1 MRPIKLTIKH
11 FGPFAGTEVI
21 DFEKFQNEGLF
32 LINGQTG
39 SGKTSILDA
48 LTFALYGE
56 VLGLRGKP
64 INNRDAAVRLKSDYA
79 DPNVVP
85 EVILEVDIN
94 GTRHR
99 FTRSPKFRKPGNATD
114 TQPKATLEV
123 LEGSQ
128 WQALSSSAAEVG
140 DLATQRLG
148 LSKNQFA
155 QLILL
160 PQGGFAA
167 FLNAKNEDKGKLL
180 GELFPATTYH
190 SIRIWIKEQ
199 RDKALAKIEKLG
211 HAQAEL
217 EARLRQATGNEDL
230 VIADEVLAET
240 LAAIGAEKVESETL
254 LETKNKALEPLQL
267 RLNNAEASQTA
278 ANAITKAELEI
289 QNATDELKSFEPAL
303 KQFGITQ
310 PTDVLL
316 AEELTKAHQSVTAA
330 QNDLDKF
337 DNLESLEQGLVAQT
351 SALTALQE
359 ANAKAT
365 TDLEKHET
373 AANALTTALAANS
386 TLDVDKLKCE
396 QQVTDLTSHKT
407 MLDDLVKLKE
417 TLEEKQENQTN
428 AKKAYDA
435 ALTKSISVKEIYNQD
450 LAAYLAGD
458 LQPNEECSVCGSK
471 EHPHPATPKEGAPS
485 KSDVDKA
492 SSNADAA
499 KAKLDTATLD
509 AKTQAAKIETSSKQ
523 LPDDSS
529 LEAVVQKL
537 ANAQTALTDL
547 NAKLQ
552 AHNNQ
557 KLELEKANEQVK
569 LTTDLIAASAQD
581 LATAQS
587 VVDGTKG
594 GIEQAKKALIGK
606 TQAETEDQ
614 LAKAHTKS
622 DELGRLAP
630 QFAQH
635 NSTIVK
641 AKAVI
646 AANTEAAK
654 NKIENLDELRAEV
667 TEAHEILNEI
677 RAGHT
682 RLIDQASSV
691 QEIQEK
697 FAALMENNAQAKK
710 TEEQWANLESY
721 TTGTVGRKIDLATFY
736 LGYRLKQVLAAAN
749 HRLQAMTDGRYT
761 LVHDESVSAAHG
773 ARGGLA
779 IMVIDSNSG
788 QRRGPESLSGGETFI
803 ASLSLALGLS
813 DIVSAEAG
821 GRRLEAL
828 FVDEGFG
835 SLDSETLDQVMDSLD
850 ELRAAGRMVGL
861 VSHVDSMRSRVPAQI
876 VVNKTNSGSTIQL
889 VGV

>member
-11 FGPFAGTEVI
+11 FGPFAGTEVV

-48 LTFALYGE
+48 MTFAIYGE

-99 FTRSPKFRKPGNATD
+99 FTRSPKFRKPGNKAE

-123 LEGSQ
+123 LDGAQ

-140 DLATQRLG
+140 ILAEQRLG
-148 LSKNQFA
+148 LSKDQFA

-167 FLNAKNEDKGKLL
+167 FLNAKNDKKAELL
-180 GELFPATTYH
+180 SELFPATTYE
-190 SIRIWIKEQ
+190 SIRDWIKERRSQ
-199 RDKALAKIEKLG
+199 AQAKIAKLG
-211 HAQAEL
+211 QAQSEL
-217 EARLRQATGNEDL
+217 QARLRQATGNEEL
-230 VIADEVLAET
+230 VISDESLTET
-240 LAAIGAEKVESETL
+240 LAATSVEKVNSDAL
-254 LETKNKALEPLQL
+254 LETKTKALEPLQL
-267 RLNNAEASQTA
+267 KLNNAEASQSA
-278 ANAITKAELEI
+278 AEAVAKANLEI
-289 QNATDELKSFEPAL
+289 ESATAELKSFEEAL
-303 KQFGITQ
+303 KQFGITT
-310 PTDVLL
+310 PTEALI
-316 AEELTKAHQSVTAA
+316 AEELTKANLAVTAA
-330 QNDLDKF
+330 QSDLDKF
-337 DNLESLEQGLVAQT
+337 NNLESLEKALGAQT
-351 SALTALQE
+351 AALSELQE
-359 ANAKAT
+359 ASAKAT
-365 TDLEKHET
+365 AELEKHE
-373 AANALTTALAANS
+373 AAAKALTTVIAASS
-386 TLDVDKLKCE
+386 TLEVDQLKCE
-396 QQVTDLTSHKT
+396 QQVKDLTNHKAS
-407 MLDDLVKLKE
+407 LDDLAKLKVA
-417 TLEEKQENQTN
+417 LEQKQENQID
-428 AKKAYDA
+428 AKQAYDA
-435 ALTKSISVKEIYNQD
+435 ALTKSISVKEIYDQD

-458 LQPNEECSVCGSK
+458 LQPGEECSVCGST
-471 EHPHPATPKEGAPS
+471 EHPQPATPKEGAPS
-485 KSDVDKA
+485 KSNVEKA
-492 SSNADAA
+492 NSNADAA
-499 KAKLDTATLD
+499 KAKLDSAKVD
-509 AKTQAAKIETSSKQ
+509 AETQVAKIETASKQ

-529 LEAVVQKL
+529 LEAVVEQL
-537 ANAQTALTDL
+537 ANAQTALSDVNT
-547 NAKLQ
+547 KLQ
-552 AHNNQ
+552 THNDQ
-557 KLELEKANEQVK
+557 KLELDKANGQLKATAE
-569 LTTDLIAASAQD
+569 LIAAGTRD

-587 VVDGTKG
+587 AVDGTKG
-594 GIEQAKKALIGK
+594 AIEQAKKALVGK
-606 TQAETEDQ
+606 SQNKTEDQ
-614 LAKAHTKS
+614 LAKAQTKS
-622 DELGRLAP
+622 DELAQLAP
-630 QFAQH
+630 QFARH
-635 NSTIVK
+635 NSTIVN
-641 AKAVI
+641 AKATI
-646 AANTEAAK
+646 AANSEAAK
-654 NKIENLDELRAEV
+654 NKIENLEELRIEV
-667 TEAHEILNEI
+667 AQAQDVLNKI
-677 RAGHT
+677 RADHT
-682 RLIDQASSV
+682 RLNDQLNGV

-697 FAALMENNAQAKK
+697 FATLMANNAQAQKA
-710 TEEQWANLESY
+710 EEQWANLESY

-773 ARGGLA
+773 AKGGLA
-779 IMVIDSNSG
+779 IMVVDSNSG
-788 QRRGPESLSGGETFI
+788 QRRGPESLSGGETFM

-861 VSHVDSMRSRVPAQI
+861 VSHVESMRSRVPAQI
-876 VVNKTNSGSTIQL
+876 VVKKTNSGSTVQL

>member
-11 FGPFAGTEVI
+11 FGPFAGAEVV

-48 LTFALYGE
+48 MTFAIYGE

-85 EVILEVDIN
+85 EVTLEVDIN

-99 FTRSPKFRKPGNATD
+99 FTRSPKYRRPGNAND

-123 LEGSQ
+123 LEGSE
-128 WQALSSSAAEVG
+128 WRALSSSVAEVG
-140 DLATQRLG
+140 TLVTQRLG
-148 LSKNQFA
+148 LSKDQFA

-167 FLNAKNEDKGKLL
+167 FLNAKNDDKGKLL
-180 GELFPATTYH
+180 GELFPATTYE
-190 SIRIWIKEQ
+190 SIRDWIKEQ
-199 RDKALAKIEKLG
+199 RSQAQAKIAKLG
-211 HAQAEL
+211 HAQSEL
-217 EARLRQATGNEDL
+217 QARLRQATGSEGL
-230 VIADEVLAET
+230 EISDEVLTET
-240 LAAIGAEKVESETL
+240 LAATSAEKVNSDAL
-254 LETKNKALEPLQL
+254 LETKTKALEPLQL
-267 RLNNAEASQTA
+267 KLNNAEASQA
-278 ANAITKAELEI
+278 AAEAVAKANLDIE
-289 QNATDELKSFEPAL
+289 NATEELKIFDEAL

-310 PTDVLL
+310 PTDALL
-316 AEELTKAHQSVTAA
+316 AEELAKANQSVTAA
-330 QNDLDKF
+330 QSDLEKF
-337 DNLESLEQGLVAQT
+337 ANLVSLEQGLVVQT
-351 SALTALQE
+351 TSLTNLQE
-359 ANAKAT
+359 VSAKASAE
-365 TDLEKHET
+365 LEKHEAT
-373 AANALTTALAANS
+373 AKALTTALAANS

-396 QQVTDLTSHKT
+396 QQVKDLTSHKT
-407 MLDDLVKLKE
+407 LLDDLAKLKVA
-417 TLEEKQENQTN
+417 LEEKQENQTA
-428 AKKAYDA
+428 AKQAYDS
-435 ALTKSISVKEIYNQD
+435 ALTQSISVKETYDQD

-458 LQPNEECSVCGSK
+458 LQAGKDCSVCGSK
-471 EHPHPATPKEGAPS
+471 EHPHPATPKAGAPS

-492 SSNADAA
+492 RSNADAA
-499 KAKLDTATLD
+499 KAELDTAILD
-509 AKTQAAKIETSSKQ
+509 AKTQVAKIETSNKQ

-537 ANAQTALTDL
+537 ADAKAALTDV
-547 NAKLQ
+547 NTKLE

-569 LTTDLIAASAQD
+569 LTTELIAASARD

-587 VVDGTKG
+587 AVDGTKG
-594 GIEQAKKALIGK
+594 AIEQAKKALIGK
-606 TQAETEDQ
+606 SQSETQDQ
-614 LAKAHTKS
+614 LVKAQTKS
-622 DELGRLAP
+622 DELGQLAP
-630 QFAQH
+630 QFARH
-635 NSTIVK
+635 NSAIVN

-646 AANTEAAK
+646 TANEDAAK
-654 NKIENLDELRAEV
+654 NKIENLDELRIEV
-667 TEAHEILNEI
+667 AQAQEVLNDI
-677 RAGHT
+677 RADHT
-682 RLIDQASSV
+682 RLLDQLDGV
-691 QEIQEK
+691 KDIQEK
-697 FAALMENNAQAKK
+697 FVALMANNAQAKK
-710 TEEQWANLESY
+710 AEEQWANLESY

-788 QRRGPESLSGGETFI
+788 QRRGPESLSGGETFM

-861 VSHVDSMRSRVPAQI
+861 VSHVESMRSRVPAQI